1 MSNPEDLLY
10 SASHEWAKVNGE
22 EAVLGIT
29 HFAQESLGDIT
40 YVDMPAEGD
49 ELTAGS
55 EFGAVESVKAAS
67 DLISPVSGT
76 VVAVNTELENAP
88 EVMNSDP
95 YGAWLDRAREAVRP
109 ARRPDGRR
117 GLRRTLQERAA
128 LVRGAAG
135 PWPCR
140 LFSTSTAAFAARSSP
155 MPFIPHTPDEVQEML
170 SVVGV
175 RNLDDLFAD
184 IPPEMRP
191 KHFDLPKGQSEF
203 AVCRYFEDLAA
214 ANVSPSVSFLGA
226 GFYAHYVPRAVD
238 ALSGRS
244 EFYTSYTPYQ
254 AECSQGTLQAIF
266 EYQTAVS
273 RLLDMDCANA
283 SVYDGGTAL
292 FEACMMAVR
301 ATRRKKLVVDQC
313 INPIW
318 RAMLETYSSSLDITL
333 VTVPHKDGLSDMEG
347 LKAAVDATCAA
358 VLVQNPNFFGAVA
371 DFSELFAH
379 ARACKALGVISVY
392 PVMQSVLKTPGEMGA
407 DIAVAEGQSLGQ
419 PLSFGGPYLGIMT
432 CRKEHIRQFP
442 GRIVGR
448 TTDLEGRTGYVL
460 TLQAREQHIRR
471 AKATSNIC
479 SNQSLCALRALMYLS
494 LVGPD
499 GLARVAEHGMALARY
514 AVEKLTALPGVSLLN
529 DAPFGNEVALRLP
542 RPAEEVVQAL
552 LRQGVAAGY
561 PVGRAYAGMDDVLL
575 LACTECNTRAQVDAM
590 VEKLGGLL

>member
-1 MSNPEDLLY
+1 
-10 SASHEWAKVNGE
+10 
-22 EAVLGIT
+22 
-29 HFAQESLGDIT
+29 
-40 YVDMPAEGD
+40 
-49 ELTAGS
+49 
-55 EFGAVESVKAAS
+55 
-67 DLISPVSGT
+67 
-76 VVAVNTELENAP
+76 
-88 EVMNSDP
+88 
-95 YGAWLDRAREAVRP
+95 
-109 ARRPDGRR
+109 
-117 GLRRTLQERAA
+117 
-128 LVRGAAG
+128 
-135 PWPCR
+135 
-140 LFSTSTAAFAARSSP
+140 

-175 RNLDDLFAD
+175 RTLDDLFAD

-313 INPIW
+313 INPVW

-358 VLVQNPNFFGAVA
+358 VLVQNSNFFGAVA

>member
-1 MSNPEDLLY
+1 
-10 SASHEWAKVNGE
+10 
-22 EAVLGIT
+22 
-29 HFAQESLGDIT
+29 
-40 YVDMPAEGD
+40 
-49 ELTAGS
+49 
-55 EFGAVESVKAAS
+55 
-67 DLISPVSGT
+67 
-76 VVAVNTELENAP
+76 
-88 EVMNSDP
+88 
-95 YGAWLDRAREAVRP
+95 
-109 ARRPDGRR
+109 
-117 GLRRTLQERAA
+117 
-128 LVRGAAG
+128 
-135 PWPCR
+135 
-140 LFSTSTAAFAARSSP
+140 

-313 INPIW
+313 INP
-318 RAMLETYSSSLDITL
+318 
-333 VTVPHKDGLSDMEG
+333 
-347 LKAAVDATCAA
+347 
-358 VLVQNPNFFGAVA
+358 
-371 DFSELFAH
+371 FSELFAH

-552 LRQGVAAGY
+552 LRRGVAAGY

>member
-1 MSNPEDLLY
+1 
-10 SASHEWAKVNGE
+10 
-22 EAVLGIT
+22 
-29 HFAQESLGDIT
+29 
-40 YVDMPAEGD
+40 
-49 ELTAGS
+49 
-55 EFGAVESVKAAS
+55 
-67 DLISPVSGT
+67 
-76 VVAVNTELENAP
+76 
-88 EVMNSDP
+88 
-95 YGAWLDRAREAVRP
+95 
-109 ARRPDGRR
+109 
-117 GLRRTLQERAA
+117 
-128 LVRGAAG
+128 
-135 PWPCR
+135 
-140 LFSTSTAAFAARSSP
+140 

-214 ANVSPSVSFLGA
+214 ANVSPAVSFLGA

-313 INPIW
+313 INPVW

-471 AKATSNIC
+471 EKAVSNIC
-479 SNQSLCALRALMYLS
+479 SNAGLCAMTCAMYLAS
-494 LVGPD
+494 MGGTGLRHMAQLNRD
-499 GLARVAEHGMALARY
+499 KAEYLKAGLAKLGFRPVYSGQPFNEFVMAAPAGFDAKWKRLLE
-514 AVEKLTALPGVSLLN
+514 EKKIM
-529 DAPFGNEVALRLP
+529 F
-542 RPAEEVVQAL
+542 
-552 LRQGVAAGY
+552 
-561 PVGRAYAGMDDVLL
+561 GMDLSKWYP
-575 LACTECNTRAQVDAM
+575 LADSYLFCVTETRSRADIDAILK
-590 VEKLGGLL
+590 EIA